1 MVPLDHG
8 RWFDQQHGPQAAR
21 PQPVEPDPK
30 YAIGQAEPRT
40 AGPLASQNGQLM
52 AEGDDLEFQC
62 RPASKSAQEQRKN
75 RANQGDHADHA
86 TAPIGQTLAF
96 ASRIEF

>member
-1 MVPLDHG
+1 
-8 RWFDQQHGPQAAR
+8 
-21 PQPVEPDPK
+21 
-30 YAIGQAEPRT
+30 
-40 AGPLASQNGQLM
+40 M

-96 ASRIEF
+96 ASRIEFD

>member
-1 MVPLDHG
+1 MGFRLYW
-8 RWFDQQHGPQAAR
+8 RWR
-21 PQPVEPDPK
+21 SRS
-30 YAIGQAEPRT
+30 RT

-96 ASRIEF
+96 ASRIEFD